1 MTVPEYTLTLTTLF
15 SLIAKSM
22 NELLTSI
29 HRFTY
34 ASYIFSACEFFVVK
48 NYFTIFKK

>member
-1 MTVPEYTLTLTTLF
+1 MTVPDNPLTLTTLF
-15 SLIAKSM
+15 TLIAKSM
-22 NELLTSI
+22 NELHTSI

-34 ASYIFSACEFFVVK
+34 VAYIFSACEFFVVK